1 LPVDGILMQ
10 LAKTYLE
17 AGKRTEAQQTLTR
30 LVDEFPDSPFSGDA
44 RRELETLKK
53 T

>member
-1 LPVDGILMQ
+1 MMKSSAN
-10 LAKTYLE
+10 AKSGSGGE
-17 AGKRTEAQQTLTR
+17 K
-30 LVDEFPDSPFSGDA
+30 SPFTGDA